1 MSASFNIIEE
11 RAFFYPS
18 KLDTSCPQKKV
29 ITEPIIENMKE
40 IADLSNANIVRNA
53 QCLLSGRKSVRKS
66 AADAQWSDR
75 YNEGPQIKKNKD
87 NLLI

>member
-1 MSASFNIIEE
+1 
-11 RAFFYPS
+11 
-18 KLDTSCPQKKV
+18 
-29 ITEPIIENMKE
+29 MKE